1 MRGKVSVKGMLFYGF
16 HGTMEVERELGQKFL
31 VDVELYMD
39 LEKATE
45 KDDPALSVSPQKIYE
60 IAGKFVTTHKYYLTE
75 TLAVKIAKE
84 FLERFDFVEEA
95 LVRVRRPQL
104 LVSGIV
110 DYAEAEVSLRREEM

>member
-1 MRGKVSVKGMLFYGF
+1 MRGKIAVKGMLFYGF

-39 LEKATE
+39 LERATE
-45 KDDPALSVSPQKIYE
+45 EDDPALSVSPQKIYE
-60 IAGKFVTTHKYYLTE
+60 IAREFVTTHKYYLTE
-75 TLAVKIAKE
+75 TLAFKIARE
-84 FLERFDFVEEA
+84 FLEKFDFIDEA
-95 LVRVRRPQL
+95 LVRVKRPQL